1 MGIYHVGKWLL
12 FDRQALCSLTGQLSA
27 ISPQHMHAWFLTIL
41 QQQCKKLSFAQP
53 QGSNGLL
60 LF

>member
-1 MGIYHVGKWLL
+1 LL
-12 FDRQALCSLTGQLSA
+12 LTGQLSA
-27 ISPQHMHAWFLTIL
+27 ISPQQMHALRFLLSYNINV
-41 QQQCKKLSFAQP
+41 KSFAQP